1 MLTVLLTCGVIV
13 AARILDVSLGTLRTI
28 MTIQGRRGISF
39 CLAFV
44 ELLVWVL
51 VVSSIIG
58 HVREQPLYAVAY
70 ALGFALG
77 NYLGMTVER
86 RLALGRQV
94 VRIISRQGP
103 ELAQLLRG
111 EGRRV
116 TQFDGYGR
124 DGPVQELFIEVSR
137 REVSDVIRRARDL
150 DERCYYMVDDVR
162 MASSATVQVSVQTG
176 WRARFFKR

>member
-1 MLTVLLTCGVIV
+1 MFTVLLTCGGIV

-28 MTIQGRRGISF
+28 MVIQGRRGISF

-51 VVSSIIG
+51 VVSSVIG
-58 HVREQPLYAVAY
+58 QVREQPLYAVAY

-77 NYLGMTVER
+77 NYLGMTIER

-103 ELAQLLRG
+103 ELAQILRS

-137 REVSDVIRRARDL
+137 RDVGNVIRRARAL
-150 DERCYYMVDDVR
+150 DDRCYYMVDDVR
-162 MASSATVQVSVQTG
+162 MASSATLQASAPTG